1 MLKIMFN
8 IDIIYQLLDIKIWG
22 PNALALVA
30 APGQP
35 CSTFF
40 VYDERKVQLDL
51 AMVYYCVFKIHNGL

>member
-30 APGQP
+30 APGP
-35 CSTFF
+35 ALL
-40 VYDERKVQLDL
+40 YLLR
-51 AMVYYCVFKIHNGL
+51 I